1 MTCAFQLICSF
12 LFLVPIHA
20 NDFADFGPDAAQ
32 SRFEFRALV
41 DSKVENEA
49 DVPSVA
55 LKDIVVIVRS
65 QHNRYHV
72 KKAKAMRD
80 DLTQQAEAMGE
91 KDSLELKMMH
101 EDWAPL
107 GAWTIVPIINGG
119 FIALLLVFYFQLYF
133 SLAEDYGDN
142 KRWIFFCEEET
153 IINLFGLV
161 QVLSKHD
168 ARKELFIGHAIQDQE
183 PAIIH
188 YFDFSWFSFPDFAAG
203 WALSVPLLNRQ
214 VRFKVFFFY
223 EKKTNKAVAMFIRYA
238 GRGTLLTDV
247 PELCTSDPRDQHD
260 CVTSVKGGGPEC
272 GDLSLD
278 QIFFA
283 VKTTKKYH
291 KSRVPVVQKTV
302 GQYAK
307 HIVYYSETKDS
318 SIPTEDIGVP
328 NTESGHCA
336 KLQAIIHK
344 SATDPRA
351 ADKLW
356 LVVIDDDTIMSVPR
370 LQKLL
375 ACYDPKEVT
384 LLGERY
390 GYELTGEYGYDYITG
405 GGGMI
410 LSRAGI
416 DALLKSNCNCWEPDS
431 PDDMWLGNCFR
442 RLGIPLTHSPAFHQ
456 AKPNEYVP
464 SLLAHQTP
472 ISFHKHNDL
481 DPLTVYKDYLS

>member
-1 MTCAFQLICSF
+1 MRCAFQLICSF

-32 SRFEFRALV
+32 SRFEFGALV
-41 DSKVENEA
+41 DSKVENET

-55 LKDIVVIVRS
+55 LKDIVIIVRS
-65 QHNRYHV
+65 QHNGYHV
-72 KKAKAMRD
+72 KKAKTMRD

-91 KDSLELKMMH
+91 KDNLELKMMH

-107 GAWTIVPIINGG
+107 GAWTIIPIIN
-119 FIALLLVFYFQLYF
+119 

-161 QVLSKHD
+161 QVLRKHD
-168 ARKELFIGHAIQDQE
+168 ARKELFIGHAIQDQQ
-183 PAIIH
+183 PVIIH
-188 YFDFSWFSFPDFAAG
+188 HFAFHQDPSQFSFPDFAAG
-203 WALSVPLLNRQ
+203 WALSVPLLNRLSKRLIAASPRSDFSIDVQ
-214 VRFKVFFFY
+214 H
-223 EKKTNKAVAMFIRYA
+223 EVAMFIRDE

-247 PELCTSDPRDQHD
+247 PELCTSDPRDQPD
-260 CVTSVKGGGPEC
+260 CVTSVKRGGPEC

-328 NTESGHCA
+328 NTERGHCA
-336 KLQAIIHK
+336 KLQAIINK

-351 ADKLW
+351 ADKPW

-370 LQKLL
+370 LKKLL

-390 GYELTGEYGYDYITG
+390 AYGLTGGYGYEYITG

>member
-1 MTCAFQLICSF
+1 MRCAFQLICSF

-32 SRFEFRALV
+32 SRFEFGALV
-41 DSKVENEA
+41 DSKVGNET

-55 LKDIVVIVRS
+55 LKDIVIIVRG
-65 QHNRYHV
+65 QHNGYHV

-80 DLTQQAEAMGE
+80 DLTQQVEAMGE
-91 KDSLELKMMH
+91 KDNLELKMMH

-107 GAWTIVPIINGG
+107 GAWTIIPILNR
-119 FIALLLVFYFQLYF
+119 
-133 SLAEDYGDN
+133 LAEDYGDN

-153 IINLFGLV
+153 IIDLSGLV
-161 QVLSKHD
+161 QVLNKHD
-168 ARKELFIGHAIQDQE
+168 ARKELFIGHAIQDQQ
-183 PAIIH
+183 PVIIH
-188 YFDFSWFSFPDFAAG
+188 HFAFHQDPSQFSFPDFAAG
-203 WALSVPLLNRQ
+203 WALSVPLLNRLSKRLIAASPQ
-214 VRFKVFFFY
+214 SDFSIDVQH
-223 EKKTNKAVAMFIRYA
+223 EVAMFIRDE

-247 PELCTSDPRDQHD
+247 PELCTSDPKDQQD
-260 CVTSVKGGGPEC
+260 CVTSVKSGGPEC

-328 NTESGHCA
+328 NTERGHCA
-336 KLQAIIHK
+336 KLQAIINK

-351 ADKLW
+351 ADKPW
-356 LVVIDDDTIMSVPR
+356 LAVIDDDTIMSVPR

-390 GYELTGEYGYDYITG
+390 AYGLTGGYGYEYITG

-416 DALLKSNCNCWEPDS
+416 NALLKSNCNCWEPDS